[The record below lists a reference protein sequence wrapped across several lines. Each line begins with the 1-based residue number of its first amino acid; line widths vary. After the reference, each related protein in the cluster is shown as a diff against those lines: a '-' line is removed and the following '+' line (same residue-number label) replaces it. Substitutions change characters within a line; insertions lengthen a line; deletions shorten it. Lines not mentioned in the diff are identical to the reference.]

1 MALEI
6 THLVLGLTEAQ
17 VLDVSSQ
24 KEFNERQEVGL
35 FREKHSTDRAQASSE
50 REQLRL
56 GSFEPGRLA

>member
-35 FREKHSTDRAQASSE
+35 FREKHHRQSVG
-50 REQLRL
+50 QLRKRAAEAGEL
-56 GSFEPGRLA
+56 

>member
-35 FREKHSTDRAQASSE
+35 FREKHHRQSVGQLE
-50 REQLRL
+50 REQLKL
-56 GSFEPGRLA
+56 GSFEPGQLA